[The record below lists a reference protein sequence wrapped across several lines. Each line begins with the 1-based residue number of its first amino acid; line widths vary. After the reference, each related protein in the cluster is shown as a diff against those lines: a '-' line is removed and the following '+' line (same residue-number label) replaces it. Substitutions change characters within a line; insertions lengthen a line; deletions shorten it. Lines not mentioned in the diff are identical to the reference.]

1 MENRDR
7 DKMSRKNTSTPAD
20 DVIGESSSQSGKD
33 ESNVDFGKNIGRSED
48 LEEEPSRRGG
58 SDIGSSGQ
66 TSSSSE
72 RPSGSSWGS
81 KGGRSS
87 GEQEN

>member
-7 DKMSRKNTSTPAD
+7 DKLSRNTTSTEAGNVNRQTSED
-20 DVIGESSSQSGKD
+20 MGKRKE

-58 SDIGSSGQ
+58 NLEEENVGL
-66 TSSSSE
+66 TE
-72 RPSGSSWGS
+72 
-81 KGGRSS
+81 
-87 GEQEN
+87 GE